1 MAVLKDLK
9 SLIGAGHGIGAV
21 AYVDMATATVLA
33 SSSSID
39 EPQER
44 FDQLCEA
51 AIALLDGADGE
62 PDEAV
67 RLASTEALVVCR
79 SASDPEEALCLVC
92 APDADVSAVLGHAR
106 TAFAVEGG

>member
-9 SLIGAGHGIGAV
+9 NMTEAGDGIDAV

-33 SSSSID
+33 SQSRID

-44 FDQLCEA
+44 FDRLCEA
-51 AIALLDGADGE
+51 ATALLDGAEGE

-79 SASDPEEALCLVC
+79 SISDPEEALCLVC
-92 APDADVSAVLGHAR
+92 APDADVSAVLTRAR
-106 TAFAVEGG
+106 AAFAAEEG

>member
-9 SLIGAGHGIGAV
+9 SLIEAGQGIGAV
-21 AYVDMATATVLA
+21 AYVDMAAATVLA
-33 SSSSID
+33 STSSID

-44 FDQLCEA
+44 FDRLCEA
-51 AIALLDGADGE
+51 AIALLDGAAGE

-79 SASDPEEALCLVC
+79 SSTDPEEALCLAC

-106 TAFAVEGG
+106 AAFAAEGG